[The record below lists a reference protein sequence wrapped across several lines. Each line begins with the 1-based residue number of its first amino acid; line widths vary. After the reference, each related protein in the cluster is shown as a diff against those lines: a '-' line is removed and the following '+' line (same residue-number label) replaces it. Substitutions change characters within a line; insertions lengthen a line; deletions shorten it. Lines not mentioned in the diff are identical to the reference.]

1 MHPTYVLVALAS
13 RNSVFDWLFQNF
25 VLSNAFFMVILSD
38 FEFTIDFVRRN
49 AAYTLYSRRA
59 QLPFRPFLMAGTGG
73 RGANLA
79 KRNRFGKRSVAV
91 LGPGELIRRGNV
103 YGMTGLR
110 NITGSS

>member
-1 MHPTYVLVALAS
+1 MYPTYVLVALAS

-25 VLSNAFFMVILSD
+25 VLSNAFFMVILSN

-73 RGANLA
+73 GGLICPIPSPLWSLLVLERPDWTS
-79 KRNRFGKRSVAV
+79 GKWRKLFTDFIHMV
-91 LGPGELIRRGNV
+91 
-103 YGMTGLR
+103 
-110 NITGSS
+110 